1 MVNVEQFTKE
11 QLNDLAFTQEEIMQ
25 LEKAR
30 KMPPSFDEECPEIT
44 PELALKF
51 KRVNPSRRVANC

>member
-11 QLNDLAFTQEEIMQ
+11 QLKDLAFTQEEIMQ

-30 KMPPSFDEECPEIT
+30 KMPLSFDEECPETT